1 MNELHHIIIKTQTNL
16 NKLFH
21 KTLQN
26 NNDNNCYLQ
35 KQITAIIISV
45 GFVDQEAPA
54 HRKYMLNQYYRAG
67 VVLQCKMPTICH
79 YTGDAVDAMCPITL
93 TAVQDLTHPVALQP
107 DYSQPYE
114 LAALWR
120 WVLSTKKH
128 PLTGNTCSLNSIA
141 TLDLPGARM
150 TESVLEGMLQTAIE
164 EKEYKD
170 RISELAD
177 SLDRL
182 SRSIALVHRD
192 TLDIQTEKL
201 ALEQRFQA
209 MQVRFSARRAH
220 HHPHPKNQQKK
231 YCIVC

>member
-1 MNELHHIIIKTQTNL
+1 
-16 NKLFH
+16 
-21 KTLQN
+21 
-26 NNDNNCYLQ
+26 
-35 KQITAIIISV
+35 
-45 GFVDQEAPA
+45 
-54 HRKYMLNQYYRAG
+54 
-67 VVLQCKMPTICH
+67 MPTICH
-79 YTGDAVDAMCPITL
+79 YTGNQDAVCPITL

-128 PLTGNTCSLNSIA
+128 PITGNTCSLNSIA

-170 RISELAD
+170 KISELAD

-192 TLDIQTEKL
+192 TLDIHSEKL
-201 ALEQRFQA
+201 ALEQRFKA
-209 MQVRFSARRAH
+209 MQEERFSARSRH
-220 HHPHPKNQQKK
+220 HHHKK
-231 YCIVC
+231 KSCIVC